1 MAQYLDTRG
10 QAAVEAAILMP
21 FLLFLLLGMF
31 VVANWLNSIQVVTAA
46 AREGAR
52 TGALTGKW
60 CQAQAAVLNMVKI
73 INNDQKAF
81 DIDIPNP
88 LPGEGSPLRVKVTYT
103 IPFGFNYVKTNYE
116 KSAGV
121 GTYPFST
128 VVGQAVAR
136 MEVDPPVNQP
146 GC

>member
-1 MAQYLDTRG
+1 MSFFKDQRG

-31 VVANWLNSIQVVTAA
+31 VVAYWLNSIQVVTAA

-52 TGALTGKW
+52 TAALTGKW
-60 CQAQAAVLNMVKI
+60 CQAEGAVLKMVQV
-73 INNDQKAF
+73 INNDPAAF

-88 LPGEGSPLRVKVTYT
+88 LPGEGSSVMVKVRYR
-103 IPFGFNYVKTNYE
+103 IPFGFNYVKMNYE
-116 KSAGV
+116 QSAK
-121 GTYPFST
+121 TAYPFST
-128 VVGQAVAR
+128 ATGQAVAR
-136 MEVDPPVNQP
+136 MEMDPPANQP

>member
-1 MAQYLDTRG
+1 MTLYHDQRG

-60 CQAQAAVLNMVKI
+60 CQAQAAALNMAQV
-73 INNDQKAF
+73 INSDPNAF

-88 LPGEGSPLRVKVTYT
+88 LPGEGSQLTVKVRYK

-116 KSAGV
+116 ESAKSA
-121 GTYPFST
+121 YPFSA
-128 VVGQAVAR
+128 VMGQAVSR
-136 MEVDPPVNQP
+136 MEIGPQP

>member
-1 MAQYLDTRG
+1 MAQYLDTKG

-31 VVANWLNSIQVVTAA
+31 VVAYWLNSIQVVTAA

-52 TGALTGKW
+52 TAALTGKW
-60 CQAQAAVLNMVKI
+60 CQAEGAVLKMVQV
-73 INNDQKAF
+73 INNDPAAF
-81 DIDIPNP
+81 DIEIPNP
-88 LPGEGSPLRVKVTYT
+88 LPGEGSSVTVKVRYR

-116 KSAGV
+116 N
-121 GTYPFST
+121 GTGAAYPFST
-128 VVGQAVAR
+128 VTGQAVSR
-136 MEVDPPVNQP
+136 MEIDPQP